1 MDVRGLTAEEVRSEL
16 SGLLVE
22 GRNDLELDSP
32 EVLAQLVRR
41 VASFRCPMTERELI
55 TGVLEGLE
63 GLLGKDQLVEVKG
76 VLRTEHGDGLIED
89 LICCGDLRDVTPSGE
104 QGRSTGKQLYLG
116 APAFLRRDNGD
127 CLMIGIR
134 SEGRHLL
141 AGLEDR
147 EGRIEYTGHVRW
159 FRAIDGE
166 PPASIL
172 ESLGLRQLEDHEWL
186 KRPPPVTF
194 DELVGK
200 YDQLLEE
207 EEQLSGGGIEGLELF
222 DSDRA
227 SGTYRSRWRAPTRR
241 DTGRY
246 VAKRPQEFSGPRWCY
261 VEIESGQ
268 VRLAIDLPR
277 LDPLAH
283 GWDEAWRLLAA
294 IDKKHGHPPVV
305 RVTHQDSGEYLLK
318 ISTPP
323 PVWAKRR
330 LALVGRV
337 IPPETGWPSWC
348 LGQDDVDQEIEYLE
362 TMMFCNVER
371 G

>member
-1 MDVRGLTAEEVRSEL
+1 MDVTGLTAEEVRSEL
-16 SGLLVE
+16 PGLLVE

-63 GLLGKDQLVEVKG
+63 GLLGEDRLVDLKG

-89 LICCGDLRDVTPSGE
+89 LICCGDLRDVTPTGE
-104 QGRSTGKQLYLG
+104 EGRSTGKQLYLG

-147 EGRIEYTGHVRW
+147 EDRIEYTGHVRW

-166 PPASIL
+166 SPAPRLSRI
-172 ESLGLRQLEDHEWL
+172 GLRKLDEHEWL
-186 KRPPPVTF
+186 KCPQRLTSEELLREYDRLLNRERP
-194 DELVGK
+194 
-200 YDQLLEE
+200 
-207 EEQLSGGGIEGLELF
+207 LSGGQIEGLTLF
-222 DSDRA
+222 DSGRP
-227 SGTYRSRWRAPTRR
+227 SGNYRSRWREPTGR

-246 VAKRPQEFSGPRWCY
+246 VAKRPQAFSADRWCY
-261 VEIESGQ
+261 VEVESGL
-268 VRLAIDLPR
+268 VRLAIDLPL
-277 LDPLAH
+277 LDPWAH

-294 IDKKHGHPPVV
+294 IDKKHDHPPVV
-305 RVTHQDSGEYLLK
+305 KVTQQESGEYLLK

-323 PVWAKRR
+323 PGWAKRR
-330 LALVGRV
+330 LALIGRV

-348 LGQDDVDQEIEYLE
+348 LGQDVVEEETRFLE
-362 TMMFCNVER
+362 RMMFCRVEKR
-371 G
+371 

>member
-1 MDVRGLTAEEVRSEL
+1 MAVRGLTAEEVRSEL
-16 SGLLVE
+16 PGLLVE

-63 GLLGKDQLVEVKG
+63 GLLGKDRLVELKG

-89 LICCGDLRDVTPSGE
+89 LICCGDLMDVTPVGE

-147 EGRIEYTGHVRW
+147 EDRIEYTGHARW

-166 PPASIL
+166 SPAPIL
-172 ESLGLRQLEDHEWL
+172 ESLGLRELDEHEWL
-186 KRPPPVTF
+186 KRPPEVTF

-200 YDQLLEE
+200 YNERLDKEKQLT
-207 EEQLSGGGIEGLELF
+207 GGQIEGLTLF
-222 DSDRA
+222 DSGRP
-227 SGTYRSRWRAPTRR
+227 SGKYRSRWREPTRR
-241 DTGRY
+241 DTGKY
-246 VAKRPQEFSGPRWCY
+246 VARRPQAFSAAGWCY
-261 VEIESGQ
+261 VAVESGQ
-268 VRLAIDLPR
+268 VRLAIDLPL
-277 LDPLAH
+277 LDPWAH

-305 RVTHQDSGEYLLK
+305 RATYQDSGEYLLK

-348 LGQDDVDQEIEYLE
+348 LGQDDVEQEIEFLE
-362 TMMFCNVER
+362 KMMFCNVER